1 MTYPRIGPPY
11 AQWVASLP
19 EDERPT
25 APHPY
30 DPSLRTQTWAESAR
44 TQKRLDPE
52 GYAEWKARER
62 HFIETGSDE
71 PWPTWRVYRSRTPA
85 SRSRRA
91 RPAPAVAATG
101 HPVRPATPARRRRG

>member
-1 MTYPRIGPPY
+1 MTYPTPY

-25 APHPY
+25 LPRKDHPTM
-30 DPSLRTQTWAESAR
+30 LTQTWAESAR

-52 GYAEWKARER
+52 GYAEWQARER

-71 PWPTWRVYRSRTPA
+71 PWPTMRVYRSRTPA
-85 SRSRRA
+85 SRSRRS
-91 RPAPAVAATG
+91 P
-101 HPVRPATPARRRRG
+101 RRS